1 MPNLPRPEKKAYKTT
16 SRDDRKPTN
25 QAFYNSLKW
34 RKASMYHRSQNPL
47 CEVSEAAGLV
57 VPGEVC
63 DHIIPINVGG
73 AKFDSRNF
81 MTLSKA
87 IHDIK
92 SGLESHTS
100 PLIAWDYNDYGDKVP
115 QDRQMII
122 EKLIK
127 FVK

>member
-1 MPNLPRPEKKAYKTT
+1 M
-16 SRDDRKPTN
+16 
-25 QAFYNSLKW
+25 
-34 RKASMYHRSQNPL
+34 
-47 CEVSEAAGLV
+47 
-57 VPGEVC
+57 PGEVC
-63 DHIIPINVGG
+63 DHIIPIIVGG
-73 AKFDSRNF
+73 SKFDSRNF

-92 SGLESHTS
+92 SGLESHNS

-127 FVK
+127 YATN